1 MKPGLIL
8 THTSTL
14 ENGMKFFDGALW
26 LPDRGA
32 MSAIAHLCKN
42 RADAVQHFIRYYAKT
57 TTTPA
62 TTNIAWLSGP
72 AATPRLA
79 KKFNLEYR
87 KRAPGGGR
95 KALPEDADHTD
106 NRVSLWLTKAGKA
119 DLVAAKKQLKVKSFG
134 IAVAVMS
141 KRTLENKT

>member
-14 ENGMKFFDGALW
+14 SNGLKFFDGALW
-26 LPDRGA
+26 MPERGA
-32 MSAIAHLCKN
+32 LSGIAALVK
-42 RADAVQHFIRYYAKT
+42 
-57 TTTPA
+57 TPA
-62 TTNIAWLSGP
+62 EAVKHFVVQYYSSPKIAWLSGP

-95 KALPEDADHTD
+95 KALPEDAERAKPVTI
-106 NRVSLWLTKAGKA
+106 WLKKAGKA
-119 DLVAAKKQLKVKSFG
+119 DLVAATKKLRARSLG
-134 IAVAVMS
+134 AAVATMS
-141 KRTLENKT
+141 KRTLETQP